1 METSGDSKAVFCNQ
15 FHGTRAAAV
24 DHRHLLVARKP
35 CTFFGVLV
43 VLTCFIQTVGVIRAA
58 DLPARPSGYFNDLDS
73 LVKKSTAQ
81 QLNRELADFE
91 HQTSNQ
97 LIVVIFSRL
106 PTGVTIG
113 DYGVQ
118 LVRAWK
124 LDQRG
129 ALLLV
134 DDQDHLLRIQAGNAL
149 KQKLSEAACK
159 RIFTDVIMPR
169 FKVDDF
175 DGGMKAGVDAVIAAV
190 STKPAAAPQSTKPA
204 TAQQE

>member
-43 VLTCFIQTVGVIRAA
+43 VLTCFIQTLGVIRAA

-190 STKPAAAPQSTKPA
+190 STKPPAAPQSIKSA
-204 TAQQE
+204 TAQQ